1 MKNKIILLFLSISG
15 IYGCSNNQV
24 ASDVD
29 DTSSIERSTIKTVKE
44 YIDSNE
50 FIDVVPTIDL
60 NVPSTYSRSVQNKQ
74 MVDYQ
79 MKAAAYRFYK
89 HCTQDEDGIITCNVG
104 NGKDINISEEIFE
117 LRIKDMESC
126 NEWIRKCKREGKNY
140 KITRLDEKYFDQ
152 LLNYK

>member
-60 NVPSTYSRSVQNKQ
+60 NVPSTSSRSVQNKQ
-74 MVDYQ
+74 WL
-79 MKAAAYRFYK
+79 
-89 HCTQDEDGIITCNVG
+89 IT
-104 NGKDINISEEIFE
+104 K
-117 LRIKDMESC
+117 
-126 NEWIRKCKREGKNY
+126 
-140 KITRLDEKYFDQ
+140 
-152 LLNYK
+152 